1 MREFKK
7 KYESS
12 DFVMTP
18 EDARD
23 AQKQIEKLLADRKI
37 EQEAIKAA
45 RDEKLLSIGI
55 DASDDYFL
63 ESAPATQ

>member
-12 DFVMTP
+12 GFVMTP
-18 EDARD
+18 EDAKE
-23 AQKQIEKLLADRKI
+23 AQKQIEKLLAERKI

-45 RDEKLLSIGI
+45 I
-55 DASDDYFL
+55 YWH
-63 ESAPATQ
+63 